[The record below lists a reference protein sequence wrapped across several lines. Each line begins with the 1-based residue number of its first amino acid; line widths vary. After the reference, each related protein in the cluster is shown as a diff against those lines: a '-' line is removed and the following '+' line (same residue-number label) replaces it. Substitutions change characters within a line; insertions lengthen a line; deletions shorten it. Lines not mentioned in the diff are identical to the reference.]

1 MHLASNC
8 FVRLPLVKLLPLR
21 YSSNM
26 DISKDKLL
34 HKWLDVIESAQ
45 DKGMTPEQVIKFVK
59 GWKAKTPAE
68 IDRKIYIGL
77 SAYIGHDPN
86 YKNPTDS
93 IIRFIKSAD
102 FKLMIPK
109 SMAVK
114 KKFYTGEQNIYV
126 TDKKINKRLT
136 VPEQRRFKFVE
147 NIWSKRW
154 KEFKKHGVS
163 MVGLGIIG
171 ILKQRLHKNKKR

>member
-1 MHLASNC
+1 
-8 FVRLPLVKLLPLR
+8 
-21 YSSNM
+21 M
-26 DISKDKLL
+26 DIGKDKLL
-34 HKWLDVIESAQ
+34 HKWLDVIEAAQ
-45 DKGMTPEQVIKFVK
+45 DKGLTPEQVMKYVS

-68 IDRKIYIGL
+68 LDRKIFIGL
-77 SAYIGHDPN
+77 STFIRGPN

-114 KKFYTGEQNIYV
+114 KKFFTGEQSIYV
-126 TDKKINKRLT
+126 TNKKINKRLT

-154 KEFKKHGVS
+154 IKFKEQGVT
-163 MVGLGIIG
+163 MVGLGIIS
-171 ILKQRLHKNKKR
+171 ILKQRLRKTKKR